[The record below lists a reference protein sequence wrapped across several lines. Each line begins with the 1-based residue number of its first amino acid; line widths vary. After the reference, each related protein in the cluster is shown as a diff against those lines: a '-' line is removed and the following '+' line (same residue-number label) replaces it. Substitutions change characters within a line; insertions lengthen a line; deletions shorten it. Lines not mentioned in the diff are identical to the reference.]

1 MADWIERQ
9 LRRRGIRDERV
20 LDAMA
25 RVPRERFV
33 PRADREHA
41 YDDTALPLD
50 HGQTISQPYVVA
62 LTCQLLAL
70 DGSER
75 VLDVGT
81 GSGYGAAVLSEL
93 AASVVTIERIPEL
106 AETARATLR
115 DAGYPDVEV
124 LVGDGSLGVPERAP
138 FGGIAVAAA
147 AAGVPP
153 GLWEQLEIGARI
165 VLPLGDAT
173 EQHLVALERT
183 RGGPRY
189 HGSTT
194 VRFVPLVSGSPPAR

>member
-1 MADWIERQ
+1 MADWIDRQ
-9 LRRRGIRDERV
+9 LRRRGISDERV
-20 LDAMA
+20 LAAMR

-33 PRADREHA
+33 PPAQRAHA
-41 YDDTALPLD
+41 HDDAALPLG

-81 GSGYGAAVLSEL
+81 GSGYAAAVLAEL

-106 AETARATLR
+106 AEGATEALR
-115 DAGYPDVEV
+115 DVGRPEVEV
-124 LVGDGSLGVPERAP
+124 VVGDGSLGVPARAP

-147 AAGVPP
+147 APELPP
-153 GLWEQLEIGARI
+153 ALWEQLATGGRI
-165 VLPLGDAT
+165 VLPLGDRA

-183 RGGPRY
+183 PGGPRY
-189 HGSTT
+189 HGSAI
-194 VRFVPLVSGSPPAR
+194 VRFVPLVSGERPAR